1 MKEDQQSKD
10 RSMNMERCQD
20 ISKWKDALDSNY
32 RKIAYREQVVSFLSS
47 IDFDDDKDNHR
58 WFNVQN
64 RVLKLLAGL
73 LLCIITGPCGS
84 VYAFNSAF
92 IATTF

>member
-1 MKEDQQSKD
+1 M
-10 RSMNMERCQD
+10 
-20 ISKWKDALDSNY
+20 
-32 RKIAYREQVVSFLSS
+32 SFLSS